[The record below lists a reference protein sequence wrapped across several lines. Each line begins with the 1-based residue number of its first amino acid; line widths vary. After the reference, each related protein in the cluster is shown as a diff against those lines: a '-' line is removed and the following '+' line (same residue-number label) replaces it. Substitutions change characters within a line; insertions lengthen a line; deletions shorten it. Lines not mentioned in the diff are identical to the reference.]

1 MAAPPAARRPGLGQA
16 AARARAP
23 TRTRRAAAGRG
34 GGDGGSGPRRW
45 PALSRSIGEPS
56 LVHGHPHAAASA
68 EGHAPAGSPGV
79 AAPTSFRVPT
89 GVRRGKPRRRARLR
103 LNEACVSRA
112 RPTPRTEETRR
123 ENLGRSFPHLA
134 GGRLR
139 GGEREGGARR
149 RAATSQPRICF
160 RFQPS
165 AQGMTGVVV

>member
-23 TRTRRAAAGRG
+23 APTRTRRAAAGRSG
-34 GGDGGSGPRRW
+34 GGSGLRRW

-89 GVRRGKPRRRARLR
+89 GVRREKPRRRARLR
-103 LNEACVSRA
+103 LSEACVSRA
-112 RPTPRTEETRR
+112 RPTPGTEETRR
-123 ENLGRSFPHLA
+123 ESRDRSFPHLA

-139 GGEREGGARR
+139 GGEREGAPGGGQ
-149 RAATSQPRICF
+149 QPRSLEF
-160 RFQPS
+160 VFAFSSRRS
-165 AQGMTGVVV
+165 G